1 MLSLCLFIKGA
12 VCFSPNCKYNYVCF
26 IPDTVN
32 KTEDEDVYA
41 RGLANYGL
49 QTQQQM
55 RHLHSQ
61 IHEPIYVGYSPDG
74 HSNSSIYGT
83 ASRSHSLGKKVPPK
97 VPPKPSI
104 NALLGIGIVI
114 PQNSNLGGSNTL
126 PNTVPS
132 HQHHRSN
139 STTEIYGTTKAA
151 NMRHISHV

>member
-1 MLSLCLFIKGA
+1 
-12 VCFSPNCKYNYVCF
+12 
-26 IPDTVN
+26 
-32 KTEDEDVYA
+32 
-41 RGLANYGL
+41 
-49 QTQQQM
+49 M

-126 PNTVPS
+126 PNAVPS

-139 STTEIYGTTKAA
+139 STTEIYGKTKAA